1 MNRLLRRAVLAIAL
15 GLLLGALVHLIAVL
29 AIPSL
34 GEMSAYH
41 RIAAGHREGET
52 VVFTPALPEQPL
64 APYADP
70 SVAMAACTFDL
81 DKGPMRIVA
90 PLAPMPVSLAVH
102 GTSGGVLYALTDRA
116 AARGQ
121 IALVLMTQRQ
131 LDDAIAQ
138 EDEDNPSPDL
148 RIPISATRGLAVLRV
163 VAPSTSQRSIAEAAA
178 EGLNCRH
185 VSE

>member
-1 MNRLLRRAVLAIAL
+1 MNRLARRAILAIAL
-15 GLLLGALVHLIAVL
+15 GCLLGALVHLIAIL
-29 AIPSL
+29 AIPTL

-52 VVFTPALPEQPL
+52 VVFTPALPDQPL
-64 APYADP
+64 SPYADP
-70 SVAMAACTFDL
+70 AVAMAACTFDL
-81 DKGPMRIVA
+81 AKGPMRIIA
-90 PLAPMPVSLAVH
+90 PLAAMPVSLSLH

-131 LDDAIAQ
+131 LDDAVAQ
-138 EDEDNPSPDL
+138 EDEDNPSNDL
-148 RIPISATRGLAVLRV
+148 RIPIPAARGLAVLRV
-163 VAPSTSQRSIAEAAA
+163 VAPVTSQRGLAEAAA

-185 VSE
+185 TEE